1 MIFSNK
7 GIDFIVEYQ
16 NSLSKSL
23 VQIVRDPE
31 DENQIIYYKSEK
43 EQLEVRIDFQYF
55 WANI

>member
-31 DENQIIYYKSEK
+31 DEN
-43 EQLEVRIDFQYF
+43 
-55 WANI
+55 